1 MKLCLD
7 GIIGDLGRRNEQCIL
22 QRQRQPGKQSKQSAQ
37 TTVKVWKVKR
47 RMFLIKAVEAIE
59 RYGYWH
65 GSTGSGISDAS
76 K

>member
-1 MKLCLD
+1 MVLLETLEEEMSNVSCK
-7 GIIGDLGRRNEQCIL
+7 GNGNQKE
-22 QRQRQPGKQSKQSAQ
+22 QSAAA
-37 TTVKVWKVKR
+37 TFEVWKVKR